1 MRIIRFMD
9 TRIRILCIS
18 IFFATFF
25 NVNAQ
30 EGLPIYS
37 DYLTDNYYLLYPSMA
52 GVSNCGK
59 VRLTGR
65 KQWFDHEK
73 APELQTISVNTR
85 IGDSRSAIGAIA
97 FNDVNGYHSQS
108 GAYLTYAHHI
118 LFSRSELDLDM
129 LSFGISAGMI
139 QYKLDETSF
148 LAGGFDPII
157 AGIEQSATDFNI
169 DFGFSYQYLEFYAH
183 ASIKNLLNND
193 GINFNE
199 QGLSYNNLRT
209 YLFSTG
215 YLFNSSSGDWNYEPS
230 IMFAY
235 KDGTQETFL
244 DTNFKV
250 YRETDFGRIWAGLS
264 YRRSFDG
271 AEYLNSANQIRA
283 QKLEYITPLLGLEF
297 NGFVFAY
304 NYSYQSNSVVFDN
317 GGYHQITLGFNFGC
331 RKERYDCECPWIK

>member
-9 TRIRILCIS
+9 IRIRILCIS

-235 KDGTQETFL
+235 KDATQETFL

>member
-1 MRIIRFMD
+1 MD
-9 TRIRILCIS
+9 IRIRILCIS

-235 KDGTQETFL
+235 KDATQETFL
-244 DTNFKV
+244 DTNLKV

>member
-1 MRIIRFMD
+1 MD

-235 KDGTQETFL
+235 KDATQETFL

>member
-1 MRIIRFMD
+1 MD
-9 TRIRILCIS
+9 IRIRILCIS
-18 IFFATFF
+18 LFFATFF
-25 NVNAQ
+25 NANAQ

-97 FNDVNGYHSQS
+97 FNDMNGYHSQS

-215 YLFNSSSGDWNYEPS
+215 YLFNSSSGNWNYEPS

-235 KDGTQETFL
+235 KDATQETFL